1 MKERNTILIAEDV
14 EINRELLVM
23 MFEEQYTV
31 AQAENGQVAIDY
43 LAEHSE
49 DVACLLLDLL
59 MPVKDGFA
67 VMEFMKENG
76 MMEKIPIILITG
88 DNSKSTEEKAYNYGA
103 ADVIYKPYVE
113 RVVMRRVK
121 NIVDLYT
128 HQNHIEDLVEQK
140 TREIEQQAAEIRE
153 TNDLLIEGLGKITE
167 FRTLESREHSK
178 RVKMFTGI
186 ILHYVKEL
194 HPELGL
200 TDKDMENIIRASVL
214 HDIGKLGI
222 QDSIVL
228 KRRED
233 RTEAEERVM
242 RTHPTVGCEVLEI
255 FDKINDK
262 EFYQYCYDICKY
274 HHENWDGSG
283 YPNQVAGEGI
293 PLAAQIVAIANTYDS
308 LMVSRAYSTP
318 FSHPAAVEE
327 IMVNRKNEFS
337 PVALECF
344 DMAKE
349 ELYKLVEFKPE
360 ISFLS

>member
-14 EINRELLVM
+14 EINRELLAL
-23 MFEEQYTV
+23 MFEEQYKV

-43 LAEHSE
+43 LAGHSE

-67 VMEFMKENG
+67 VMEYMKENG

-88 DNSKSTEEKAYNYGA
+88 DDSKSTEEKAYNYGA
-103 ADVIYKPYVE
+103 SDVIYKPYIE

-121 NIVDLYT
+121 NIIDLYT
-128 HQNHIEDLVEQK
+128 HHNYIEDLVEQK
-140 TREIEQQAAEIRE
+140 TREVEAQAAALRE

-167 FRTLESREHSK
+167 FRTLETKEHSQRIK
-178 RVKMFTGI
+178 IFTGI
-186 ILHYVKEL
+186 TLHYVKEL

-200 TDKDMENIIRASVL
+200 TDQDMENIIRASVL

-222 QDSIVL
+222 QDNIVR
-228 KRRED
+228 KRQEE
-233 RTEAEERVM
+233 RTEAEERIM
-242 RTHPTVGCEVLEI
+242 RTHPTVGCEMLAI
-255 FDKINDK
+255 FENINDK
-262 EFYQYCYDICKY
+262 DFYQYCYDICKY

-283 YPNQVAGEGI
+283 YPNKVAGDDI
-293 PLAAQIVAIANTYDS
+293 PLAAQIVAIVDRYDS
-308 LMVSRAYSTP
+308 LVSSRVYSTP
-318 FSHPAAVEE
+318 FSHSAAVEE
-327 IMVNRKNEFS
+327 IMEKRSHEFS
-337 PVALECF
+337 PIALECF

-360 ISFLS
+360 LSFLS